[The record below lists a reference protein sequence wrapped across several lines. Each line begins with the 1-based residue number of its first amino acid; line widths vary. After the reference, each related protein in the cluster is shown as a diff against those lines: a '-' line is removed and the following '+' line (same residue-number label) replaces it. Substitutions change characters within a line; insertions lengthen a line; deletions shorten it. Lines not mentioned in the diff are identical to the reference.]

1 MGSMKY
7 KLIAFDID
15 GTLVDDQKRLL
26 PSSLNAIIA
35 LQNMGVKAVL
45 ASGRPTFGCKRL
57 AEQLKLAEF
66 GGYVISYNGGKVTSW
81 ADGEILGRRT
91 IPLDYLPK
99 LYAVTKEAGLEIIT
113 YTRGE
118 IICENAGIPF
128 IVRQQEINGG
138 MPIREVES
146 LLTSVKKEP
155 FTYTIT
161 GEKEQ
166 LVAFS
171 EVLEKTFGDSLS
183 FHIPYDRLL
192 EVLPKGVDKG
202 SSLSF
207 LIQDLGLKKEE
218 VIAVGDSYNDLGM
231 IEIAGLGV
239 AMANA
244 TEAIKRVADYVTKSN
259 NEDGIYHLINKFI
272 INPREIDLESLDLN
286 KLNDMM
292 GHTLM
297 GNLGIRCTKIGEGY
311 VEATMPVDERTQQPM
326 GILHGGATLA
336 LAETAAGYGS
346 TILLKPGELMVGMQV
361 SGNHVHSAH
370 SGDTVTAVGKII
382 HQGKSTHVWNVDVF
396 TSLGKLVS
404 SIRVVNNILNK
415 R

>member
-1 MGSMKY
+1 MNSSKY
-7 KLIAFDID
+7 RLIALDID

-26 PSSLNAIIA
+26 PSSLNALLA
-35 LQNMGVKAVL
+35 AQEMGIKVAL
-45 ASGRPTFGCKRL
+45 ASGRPTFGCKKL
-57 AEQLKLAEF
+57 VEQLKLKEY
-66 GGYVISYNGGKVTSW
+66 GGYVLSYNGGKIISCKE
-81 ADGEILGRRT
+81 GEILGRRT
-91 IPLDYLPK
+91 IALELLPNI
-99 LYAVTKEAGLEIIT
+99 YTATKEAGLEIIS
-113 YTRGE
+113 YTRDE
-118 IICENAGIPF
+118 IICEDADTAF
-128 IVRQQEINGG
+128 VKRQSEINGD
-138 MPIREVES
+138 MQIRKVDS
-146 LLTSVKKEP
+146 LLTALKKEP

-161 GEKEQ
+161 GKPEALKALKEN
-166 LVAFS
+166 
-171 EVLEKTFGDSLS
+171 LEKQLGQQLS
-183 FHIPYDRLL
+183 MRILYDCLL

-202 SSLSF
+202 SSLAF
-207 LIQDLGLKKEE
+207 LIQDLGLAKEE

-231 IEIAGLGV
+231 LEIAGLGV

-244 TEAIKRVADYVTKSN
+244 TEAIKRTADYVTKSN
-259 NEDGIYHLINKFI
+259 NEDGIYHLLDKFVL
-272 INPREIDLESLDLN
+272 NPKEIDLESLDLDA
-286 KLNDMM
+286 LNGMM
-292 GHTLM
+292 QNTLM

-346 TILLKPGELMVGMQV
+346 TVLLKEGEFMVGMQV

-370 SGDTVTAVGKII
+370 VGDLVTAVGKII

-396 TSLGKLVS
+396 TQLGKLVS